1 MPLRPA
7 STIAGFVHWASHA
20 LKRLPGLLACL
31 GATGLLSGCASTL
44 SAGMTYEHAVA
55 YPMRSPEYVLRDLG
69 GKRYLLAQWDV
80 PLNGNAVQ
88 RVRYYDR
95 NTGML
100 APLPESVTVFRDDY
114 LGKSIGAVR
123 HDSDNP
129 QVVAFFTRREPGRN
143 SYCKETPSSAAV
155 ASPRQLCGRLELVLS
170 LDGGRSFGLREIAIP
185 ESMGRGISVRRYEF
199 IIARDNTLYFGI
211 FINSGNLPRICCT
224 SSNGGL
230 ANANGVIYARRF
242 DGPATTGGDQVFL
255 AVLAMPLPDATG
267 TPLPAAQIPKQLS
280 ADFLSGPALEAFDLG
295 RPMARLAMPA
305 TPEPAAPIAQ
315 YRRADREN
323 YIASLRAAYPQW
335 AAHQRL
341 DTIPLREQTMSPQEL
356 QALRAKQLPRED
368 DPIEWIRFDSPAN

>member
-1 MPLRPA
+1 MPPRSASCMTRRAFRRLR
-7 STIAGFVHWASHA
+7 
-20 LKRLPGLLACL
+20 GLLACL

-88 RVRYYDR
+88 RVRYYDH
-95 NTGML
+95 NTGVL
-100 APLPESVTVFRDDY
+100 APLPESVTVFRYDY
-114 LGKSIGAVR
+114 LGKAIGAVR
-123 HDSDNP
+123 HESDNP

-143 SYCKETPSSAAV
+143 SYCEETPSSAAV
-155 ASPRQLCGRLELVLS
+155 APPRQLCGRLELVLS
-170 LDGGRSFGLREIAIP
+170 LDGGRSFVLREIAIP

-199 IIARDNTLYFGI
+199 IMVRNNTLYVGI
-211 FINSGNLPRICCT
+211 FVNSNNLPRICC
-224 SSNGGL
+224 SSSSRGL
-230 ANANGVIYARRF
+230 ADASGVTYARRF
-242 DGPATTGGDQVFL
+242 DGPATTDGDQVFL
-255 AVLAMPLPDATG
+255 AVLTLPLPGATG

-280 ADFLSGPALEAFDLG
+280 ADFLGGPALEAFDLG
-295 RPMARLAMPA
+295 QPMARLTAPS

-341 DTIPLREQTMSPQEL
+341 DTIPLRAQTMSPQEL

>member
-1 MPLRPA
+1 MSYRSATCMTRRALR
-7 STIAGFVHWASHA
+7 
-20 LKRLPGLLACL
+20 RLRGLLACL
-31 GATGLLSGCASTL
+31 GATSVLSGCASTL
-44 SAGMTYEHAVA
+44 SAGMTYEYAVT

-69 GKRYLLAQWDV
+69 DKRYLLAQWDV

-114 LGKSIGAVR
+114 MGKAIGAVR
-123 HDSDNP
+123 HESDNP
-129 QVVAFFTRREPGRN
+129 LAVAFFTRREPGRN
-143 SYCKETPSSAAV
+143 SYCKETTSSPGAA
-155 ASPRQLCGRLELVLS
+155 PRQLCGRLELVLS
-170 LDGGRSFGLREIAIP
+170 LDGGRSFGLREIAMP

-199 IIARDNTLYFGI
+199 IIARNNTLYFGI
-211 FINSGNLPRICCT
+211 FVNSSNLPRICCR
-224 SSNGGL
+224 SSSGGL
-230 ANANGVIYARRF
+230 ADASGVTYARRF

-255 AVLAMPLPDATG
+255 AVLALPLPDAKG

-280 ADFLSGPALEAFDLG
+280 ADFLGGPALQAFDLG
-295 RPMARLAMPA
+295 QPMARLAALA

-341 DTIPLREQTMSPQEL
+341 DTIPLREQSMSSQEL
-356 QALRAKQLPRED
+356 QVLRAKQLPRED
-368 DPIEWIRFDSPAN
+368 DPVEWIRFDQPLP

>member
-1 MPLRPA
+1 MPPRSASCMTRRAFRHLR
-7 STIAGFVHWASHA
+7 
-20 LKRLPGLLACL
+20 GLFACL

-95 NTGML
+95 NTGVL
-100 APLPESVTVFRDDY
+100 APLPESVTVFRYDY
-114 LGKSIGAVR
+114 LGKAIGAVR
-123 HDSDNP
+123 HESDNP

-143 SYCKETPSSAAV
+143 SYCEERPSSAAV
-155 ASPRQLCGRLELVLS
+155 APPRQLCGRLELVLS
-170 LDGGRSFGLREIAIP
+170 LDGGRSFVLREIAIP

-199 IIARDNTLYFGI
+199 IMVRNNTLYVGI
-211 FINSGNLPRICCT
+211 FVNSNNLPRICC
-224 SSNGGL
+224 SSSSRGL
-230 ANANGVIYARRF
+230 ADASGVTYARRF
-242 DGPATTGGDQVFL
+242 DGPATTDGDQVFL
-255 AVLAMPLPDATG
+255 AVLALPLPGATG

-280 ADFLSGPALEAFDLG
+280 ADFLGGPALEAFDLG
-295 RPMARLAMPA
+295 QPMARLTAPF

-341 DTIPLREQTMSPQEL
+341 DTIPLRAQTMSPQEL